1 MKKQEIFDNYNK
13 YILSTYNRTPAIFV
27 KGKGSTLIDIDGKKY
42 LDFFPGWGVNNMGHC
57 HPKVMSAVRDQIG
70 KLIFIPNSF
79 YHEYQAKL
87 AKEII
92 YNSFPGKVFFCNSGA
107 EGIET
112 AIKFSR
118 AYGSTR
124 PAKGGTCS
132 PYPEQA
138 TNEVRSA
145 SKDGKNKGGRF
156 EIITTQNSFHGRTM
170 GALTATGQLKY
181 QQGFDPLLPGFKTIP
196 FNNIQ
201 ALKEAVS
208 DQTIAIMFELIQGEG
223 GINIAGKEFVQEVR
237 RICDEKDILLIIDE
251 VQTGMGRT
259 GEMFCFKHYGI
270 KPDLMILAK
279 ALGGGLPIGALVVKE
294 AIADTFKPGMHA
306 STFGGSPLIC
316 KASLGAF
323 KAIFA
328 DKMLKNTRTMGQY
341 LLEELKGFKQKF
353 NCIVDV
359 RGLGLMIGIELN
371 IEGKAIYEECLKQ
384 GLILNCTQ
392 GKILRIMPA
401 LNVTRKE
408 ANKALYILE
417 KVFK

>member
-1 MKKQEIFDNYNK
+1 MTKQEIFDNYNK
-13 YILSTYNRTPAIFV
+13 YILSTYNRTQAIFV

-107 EGIET
+107 EGVET

-118 AYGSTR
+118 AYG
-124 PAKGGTCS
+124 KG
-132 PYPEQA
+132 
-138 TNEVRSA
+138 
-145 SKDGKNKGGRF
+145 KGGRF
-156 EIITTQNSFHGRTM
+156 EIITMQNSFHGRTL

-196 FNNIQ
+196 FNNIK
-201 ALKEAVS
+201 ALKETVS
-208 DQTIAIMFELIQGEG
+208 DQTVGIMFELIQGEG
-223 GINIAGKEFVQEVR
+223 GINIASKEYVQEVR
-237 RICDEKDILLIIDE
+237 RICNEKDILLIIDE

-259 GEMFCFKHYGI
+259 GEIFGFKHYGI
-270 KPDLMILAK
+270 EPDLMILAK

-294 AIADTFKPGMHA
+294 SIADTFKPGMHA

-328 DKMLKNTRTMGQY
+328 DKMLKNARVMGPY
-341 LLEELKGFKQKF
+341 LLEELKKFKQKF

-371 IEGKAIYEECLKQ
+371 IEGKAIYEECLNQ
-384 GLILNCTQ
+384 GLIINCTQ
-392 GKILRIMPA
+392 EKILRIMPA
-401 LNVTRKE
+401 LNVTRKQ

-417 KVFK
+417 KVFKKINK